1 MDIHYIRTLHNAL
14 CVNAYLNAYIH
25 ACIHTYIHHTYIHTN
40 VQTHKHIGHRNYVY
54 FFLSTDSAVY
64 VRLILI
70 TFILHICL
78 LTKDVTY
85 DKETNMKVRLYCF
98 ASLEREFLDKVSN
111 LFVL

>member
-1 MDIHYIRTLHNAL
+1 MHAYIRTYTMYVYTYKCTNTQ
-14 CVNAYLNAYIH
+14 
-25 ACIHTYIHHTYIHTN
+25 TYIYIYIYIYTI
-40 VQTHKHIGHRNYVY
+40 QIWHRNYVY
-54 FFLSTDSAVY
+54 FFLSADSAVY

-98 ASLEREFLDKVSN
+98 ASLERKFLDKVSN
-111 LFVL
+111 LFIL